1 MEMKEQLINS
11 VIRNMEPELEV
22 NQLKKLKIV
31 LTINIRSEERNELE
45 RCKALSWTHGC

>member
-31 LTINIRSEERNELE
+31 LTINLNHIRVEKEKTDLVI
-45 RCKALSWTHGC
+45 